1 MKKRIFCLV
10 MALCLLAGLFT
21 ACGGGKP
28 EAAGEA
34 LFAERGSVERRS
46 LENLVPAGNAEA
58 VRASLSA
65 VGQTL
70 APDWAGEAE
79 AAPRLRLAADPG
91 PDEDTV
97 ATDGA
102 YIYMLDSYGLIVCS
116 AAGAAS
122 EILSYTRVDRGGSG
136 WSERLYVEGDRAAVV
151 SAVSELGEDGE
162 VLYNDAE
169 TRVILLDLADRRA
182 PRVLTETAVEG
193 SLTEACLLDGT
204 LCLVA
209 QRTLAA
215 LPEQD
220 EALLPR
226 LWEDGKELQLAPG
239 DVYISPEPARTA
251 LTVAAA
257 VRLSDGRIADALAFT
272 DGVDAVR
279 VAGDCLWLARTVW
292 SETASAPRQ
301 EAPYTVV
308 DYDTAARTELR
319 KLRLEND
326 QLRLEGGCVLEG
338 ALPDP
343 SAMELLGSGLGLFT
357 QKDSRSF
364 SSFTDEKHGWT
375 NYELHSLN
383 RSAALSL
390 LDRELQLSGAL
401 TALGG
406 EQNAGSCRF
415 AGGLAW
421 ITAGDAAAVYLT
433 DLSDPARPT
442 PSGSLSCPGET
453 LLLREFGE
461 GFVLGIAEPGEGED
475 WELAVYDVTNP
486 AAPVKAAGLRLEGKA
501 PAASLTDPGAFFTDP
516 VNGLIGFPI
525 AGKNGN
531 EYLLAAWDGSK
542 LRTNGTF
549 RPEYVPADARTLLLD
564 GILYVCSPGELCVTD
579 PETMKVL
586 ATVTN
591 AVG

>member
-1 MKKRIFCLV
+1 MKKTLCLLL
-10 MALCLLAGLFT
+10 ALCLLAGLFT
-21 ACGGGKP
+21 ACGKKP
-28 EAAGEA
+28 ESAGES
-34 LFAERGSVERRS
+34 LFAERGTVERQP
-46 LENLVPAGNAEA
+46 LGTLIPAGNAEA
-58 VRASLSA
+58 VLASLSA

-79 AAPRLRLAADPG
+79 AAPRLRLAADAG
-91 PDEDTV
+91 PDEDTA
-97 ATDGA
+97 ATDGS
-102 YIYMLDSYGLIVCS
+102 YLYMLDRYGLIVCS
-116 AAGAAS
+116 AAGADS

-151 SAVSELGEDGE
+151 CSVSETGEDGE
-162 VLYNDAE
+162 ALYNAAE
-169 TRVILLDLADRRA
+169 TRVILLDLSDKNA
-182 PRVLTETAVEG
+182 PLLLAETAVEG
-193 SLTEACLLDGT
+193 SLTEACLLNGT
-204 LCLVA
+204 LCLVTR
-209 QRTLAA
+209 RTLSA
-215 LPEQD
+215 LPETGD
-220 EALLPR
+220 ELLPR
-226 LWEDGKELQLAPG
+226 LWENGKELRLTAG
-239 DVYISPEPARTA
+239 DVYIAPEPARTA

-279 VAGDCLWLARTVW
+279 PSGDCLWLARTIW

-319 KLRLEND
+319 KLRLENN

-338 ALPDP
+338 ALSDP
-343 SAMELLGSGLGLFT
+343 SALELLSSGLGLFT

-364 SSFTDEKHGWT
+364 SAYTDENHGWT

-390 LDRELQLSGAL
+390 LDGDLNVTGAL

-406 EQNAGSCRF
+406 EQNAGACRF
-415 AGGLAW
+415 VGGLAW
-421 ITAGDAAAVYLT
+421 ITAGDAAAVYLAN
-433 DLSDPARPT
+433 LADPARPA

-453 LLLREFGE
+453 LLLRSFGE
-461 GFVLGIAEPGEGED
+461 GCVLGISEPGEGED
-475 WELAVYDVTNP
+475 WELAVYDVTDP
-486 AAPVKAAGLRLEGKA
+486 AEPVKAASLNLGGHA
-501 PAASLTDPGAFFTDP
+501 PAASLSDPGAFFTDP
-516 VNGLIGFPI
+516 VNGLIGFPT

-542 LRTNGTF
+542 LRINGSF
-549 RPEYVPADARTLLLD
+549 QLEYVPADARALLLN
-564 GILYVCSPGELCVTD
+564 GILYICSPGEVCVTD
-579 PETMKVL
+579 PETMKVIK
-586 ATVTN
+586 TVSN